1 MNHSLSPM
9 TRLIIR
15 FTLLAGLLAL
25 AIVSKARDQTAP
37 TEPPAG
43 FHAAAYQQTHAGPRA
58 AR

>member
-1 MNHSLSPM
+1 MNHSLSLR

-25 AIVSKARDQTAP
+25 GIVSKARGQSGP

-43 FHAAAYQQTHAGPRA
+43 LDAACQQTQAGPRA
-58 AR
+58 TR